1 MYDTARQIRYTTA
14 PEIHKAVINV
24 PKFIL
29 SKKTNIFSTVSFS
42 IIIRGT
48 KSPITMLFSFPSF
61 KKKIIYEG
69 IRNDIRQNPI
79 SSFINPA
86 EVSLYMYFPKGINAA
101 QVILPVIIEKT
112 AYTKR
117 FCVICFFPPIL

>member
-29 SKKTNIFSTVSFS
+29 SKKTYIFSTISFLT
-42 IIIRGT
+42 IITGT
-48 KSPITMLFSFPSF
+48 ESPITMLFSFPSF
-61 KKKIIYEG
+61 KKKIIYGG
-69 IRNDIRQNPI
+69 ITKDIRQNPI
-79 SSFINPA
+79 SSFINTA
-86 EVSLYMYFPKGINAA
+86 DVSLYMYFPNGINAA

-117 FCVICFFPPIL
+117 FCVIYFFPPIL